1 MKLRGIVKGQTI
13 EFDES
18 IGFPEGETVEVDIR
32 LVESTETD
40 GSRDGKAVCASANS
54 DTGGTAATQSR
65 ASMIFPAI
73 PCGGN
78 PVTNE
83 MVNELREQ
91 LGI

>member
-13 EFDES
+13 EFDS
-18 IGFPEGETVEVDIR
+18 PIGLPEGQCVEIDIR
-32 LVESTETD
+32 PVESTETSR
-40 GSRDGKAVCASANS
+40 SRDGKDVCASASS

-73 PCGGN
+73 PAGGN

-83 MVNELREQ
+83 KVNDLREQ